1 MIAATPKECSMK
13 KTMLASLILSLGI
26 TALPAQAKGNSGYI
40 SRAKAVSIAK
50 ARVGGGKVDNVDFE
64 RSSHHGAY
72 YEIDIENRK
81 GEYEVRVNAKT
92 GKVISVHR
100 DDDHDDDDHHH
111 HDDHHHDGM

>member
-1 MIAATPKECSMK
+1 MK

-40 SRAKAVSIAK
+40 SRAKAVDIAK

-64 RSSHHGAY
+64 RSRRHGAY

-81 GEYEVRVNAKT
+81 GDYEVRVNAQT
-92 GKVISVHR
+92 GKVISVQR
-100 DDDHDDDDHHH
+100 DDDDDDDHHRRSRH
-111 HDDHHHDGM
+111 HRDEDRYDEET

>member
-13 KTMLASLILSLGI
+13 KTILASIILSLGVA
-26 TALPAQAKGNSGYI
+26 ALPAQAKNSGSYI

-50 ARVGGGKVDNVDFE
+50 TRVGGGKVDNVDFE

-81 GEYEVRVNAKT
+81 GEYEVRVNA
-92 GKVISVHR
+92 GVHHYAAQR
-100 DDDHDDDDHHH
+100 DRV
-111 HDDHHHDGM
+111 GEMETAWIGFQAA